1 LDALPEQVVVL
12 DARGHVLA
20 GNSAWHAFVQSD
32 LWPGAP
38 CDPCTINY
46 IDVFR
51 GATAN
56 SIRDACSVADGIEA
70 VLAGR
75 VVRFEK
81 EYAYRSPEQ
90 EHWFHLT
97 ATPVEN
103 GSGATV
109 VAHRNITARRAAEA
123 DLRIAAAAFESPEG
137 MMVTDASCRILKVN
151 KAFSDITGYSREEVI
166 GQRPSLLSSGRH
178 DAAYYQA
185 MWDSVNAKGSWEGE
199 IWNRRKNGEVFPE
212 HLSISAVYDLDGGVS
227 HYVASLTDITLS
239 KAANDEIRNMA
250 FYDPLTRLPN
260 RRLLMDRLRQALGN
274 SASTA
279 SGGALMFIDLDNF
292 KTLNDTLGHHVG
304 DLLLQQV
311 AQRLQACVR
320 HSDTVARLG
329 GDEFVILVEGL
340 SGHAL
345 LAAEQSETLA
355 TKILTALNQP
365 YVLGNHNC
373 HSTPSIGV
381 TLFHDGEPQYAS
393 ELLKR
398 ADIAM
403 YEAKMA
409 GRNGMCFFDQGMQDT
424 ISRRAHLEADLR
436 AAIEHNQFQLFYQ
449 VQVDQ
454 HGRPQGAE
462 ALLRWIKPDGSTVS
476 PGDFV
481 PLAEQ
486 TGLILPLGT
495 WVLSNACA
503 QLKAWQNDAAMRDL
517 VLAVNVSARQF
528 HQPGFVD
535 EVLTVIHSF
544 GLHPNRLKLE
554 LTEGMLLENVE
565 ETVSRMR
572 KLEEAGVRF
581 SLDDF
586 GTGYSSLQYLKR
598 LPLCQLK
605 IDQSFVRDLATDQ
618 NDQAIVLTI
627 ISMARSLQLEVIAEG
642 VETLA
647 QQELLERFGCTNYQ
661 GYLFSHPVPANELE
675 SLLGAG
681 TTQD

>member
-239 KAANDEIRNMA
+239 KAANDEIRNLA